1 VWQRYA
7 SERQP
12 QAVALTLNVSIN
24 VCRAVSV
31 RRVGLYSEIV
41 EVEVEVEVGVE
52 RSVSFSFHG
61 SEQVPTRRPI
71 LIFRKVPQLEACAAL
86 EQIDSGNAQDIPE
99 IFHCLAVAI
108 RAVCPRI
115 RHSENTSKT
124 NTEVQSTRHEIPCI
138 DTQLSPQVCFDP
150 DAVLAAVAN
159 QKSHISYLQANTT
172 RRAVFASC

>member
-1 VWQRYA
+1 MWQRYA

-86 EQIDSGNAQDIPE
+86 EQIDAGNAQDIPE

-115 RHSENTSKT
+115 RHSEDTPKT
-124 NTEVQSTRHEIPCI
+124 KTEVQTTRHEIPCI
-138 DTQLSPQVCFDP
+138 DTQLSRQVCFDP
-150 DAVLAAVAN
+150 DAVLAALAN
-159 QKSHISYLQANTT
+159 QKSQ
-172 RRAVFASC
+172 